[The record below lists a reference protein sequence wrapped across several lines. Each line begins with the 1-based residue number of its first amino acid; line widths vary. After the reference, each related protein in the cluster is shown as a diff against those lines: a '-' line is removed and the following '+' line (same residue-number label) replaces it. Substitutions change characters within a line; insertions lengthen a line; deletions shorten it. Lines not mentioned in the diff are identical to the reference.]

1 MAGGIAGTPT
11 STAEPG
17 PPFPQG
23 THLGTHRGDLAPS
36 LGRIGRR
43 ALLSAA
49 IAVTVA
55 SLVLALGQM
64 VIGIDAAREVMQR
77 EKQTR
82 ALTIATITGQMRQV
96 GTTVRDTVA
105 RLSDVAGADR
115 RRCGPALAADSQDL
129 APFLVVEPGAALP
142 PTGVL
147 ACLLATIRDAQALTG
162 GEVVQQIGYLGP
174 GWYLAYPAPVPNRA
188 ILDALPDG
196 VPVTAAVARAAAEEA
211 RGRTSFF
218 DAPASLGFNGDGR
231 VVNFAISGPGSSGAA
246 SSGAAS
252 SGTDAAGWSEG
263 AFVAIMVDELW
274 TQTFPLSGPA
284 NEVLLLRAD
293 GQVITRGRAAP
304 GEEPAPLPAGIGMDA
319 VRQGGDGMRLI
330 GGAGVIGA
338 VHLADPDWYLVSLVR
353 PWDLLSW
360 LVYRNALTL
369 AVLAGATLLAWLA
382 YAVIARRILAP
393 AQALEALLAETLRD
407 LQATFT
413 NITEG
418 LLVVD
423 NNGRIVSGNPRVA
436 QVLGVPPDLTVP
448 GRPLLPL
455 RAALYGGEGNLTRT
469 DAELVAHLRSD
480 RGQQTSRR
488 VWTLD
493 DQREVAQYQVS
504 ANSFEI
510 ALADGRW
517 VEMRVSTHADGVI
530 LLYADITD
538 RKRADLAARRAKEEA
553 ETARASAEQALIQLE
568 EAQAQLVES
577 GKMAALGELVAGV
590 AHEVNT
596 PVGVSV
602 TAASSLAERLAEIG
616 AALAAGRLTKEQL
629 ETFLDKGGRT
639 AAILTENLD
648 RAARLVR
655 SFKQVAV
662 DQHLDEAQDTNLKA
676 YLDTALVSLRHELKR
691 GQHRLVIA
699 GSDDVVVSV
708 VPAHLWQVTSN
719 LVLNAVNHA
728 FADRTEGTITITVGR
743 EGGMAVMTVADDGVG
758 MPPDVLKRCFD
769 PFFTTRR
776 GTGGSG
782 LGLSIVRNIVTS
794 GMKGRVTAASTPGAG
809 TVFTIAIPLTAFPQI
824 AAGPAAP
831 SPG

>member
-1 MAGGIAGTPT
+1 MAGGIVGTATPT
-11 STAEPG
+11 ATPG
-17 PPFPQG
+17 AA
-23 THLGTHRGDLAPS
+23 THPGMHGGTHRSDLAPS

-55 SLVLALGQM
+55 SLMLALGQM

-77 EKQTR
+77 EMQTR

-96 GTTVRDTVA
+96 GTTVRDAVA
-105 RLSDVAGADR
+105 RLSDPAGEDS
-115 RRCGPALAADSQDL
+115 RRCDSFVADPRDL
-129 APFLVVEPGAALP
+129 TPFLVVEPGASALP
-142 PTGVL
+142 PVGIL
-147 ACLLATIRDAQALTG
+147 ACLLATIRDAHALTG
-162 GEVVQQIGYLGP
+162 ADVAKQIGYLGP
-174 GWYLAYPAPVPNRA
+174 GWYLAYPAPAPNRA
-188 ILDALPDG
+188 ILDALPPG
-196 VPVTAAVARAAAEEA
+196 VPVTAAVAKAAGEEA
-211 RGRTSFF
+211 GGRPSFF

-231 VVNFAISGPGSSGAA
+231 VVNFAITGPGFGNPGAEY
-246 SSGAAS
+246 
-252 SGTDAAGWSEG
+252 WSAG

-284 NEVLLLRAD
+284 NEVLLLGAD
-293 GQVITRGRAAP
+293 GRVITRGGAVP
-304 GEEPAPLPAGIGMDA
+304 GAEPAPRPAGIGMDV
-319 VRQGGDGMRLI
+319 VRAGGGGMSLTGEVSI
-330 GGAGVIGA
+330 IGA
-338 VHLADPDWYLVSLVR
+338 VHLADPDWYLVSLVG
-353 PWDLLSW
+353 PLDLLSW
-360 LVYRNALTL
+360 LAYRNALTL

-382 YAVIARRILAP
+382 YAVIVRRILAP
-393 AQALEALLAETLRD
+393 AQTLEALLAKTLQD

-423 NNGRIVSGNPRVA
+423 NDGRIVSGNPRVA

-448 GRPLLPL
+448 GRQLLPL
-455 RAALYGGEGNLTRT
+455 RAALYGGEGSLTRT
-469 DAELVAHLRSD
+469 DAELVAYLRSG
-480 RGQQTSRR
+480 RVQLPSSR

-493 DQREVAQYQVS
+493 DQREVAQHQVS
-504 ANSFEI
+504 ANSYEI

-517 VEMRVSTHADGVI
+517 VEMRISTHADGVI

-538 RKRADLAARRAKEEA
+538 RKRADLAVRRAKEEA
-553 ETARASAEQALIQLE
+553 ETARASAEQALAQLE

-596 PVGVSV
+596 PIGVSV
-602 TAASSLAERLAEIG
+602 TAASSLAERLAEVG
-616 AALAAGRLTKEQL
+616 AALAAGRLTKEHL
-629 ETFLDKGGRT
+629 ETFLEKGGRT
-639 AAILTENLD
+639 AVILTENLD
-648 RAARLVR
+648 RAAQLVR

-662 DQHLDEAQDTNLKA
+662 EQHLDEAHDTNLKA
-676 YLDTALVSLRHELKR
+676 YLGTALVSLRHELKR

-699 GSDDVVVSV
+699 GADDVMVSV

-728 FADRTEGTITITVGR
+728 FVDRTEGTITITVGR
-743 EGGMAVMTVADDGVG
+743 EGAMAVVTIADDGVG
-758 MPPDVLKRCFD
+758 MPPEVLKRCFD

-794 GMKGRVTAASTPGAG
+794 GMKGRITAASTPGAG
-809 TVFTIAIPLTAFPQI
+809 TVFTIAIPLTA
-824 AAGPAAP
+824 ADPAAL